1 MWTFLSVIA
10 LAVNIF
16 LGMAVGVGDRTGAEA
31 LGFVMG
37 GPLGIPLVVAAVLA
51 VVPAYRNLKSFSKTF
66 FWVSV
71 LIGITKL
78 SQLGK
83 AMSET
88 SAMLM

>member
-1 MWTFLSVIA
+1 MWAFLSVIA

-37 GPLGIPLVVAAVLA
+37 GPLGVPLVVATVLA
-51 VVPAYRNLKSFSKTF
+51 IVPAYRNMKSFFKTF

-71 LIGITKL
+71 LLGITKL

-83 AMSET
+83 AVSET
-88 SAMLM
+88 NASS